1 MKITDIKIHLPVGL
15 LRLTTD
21 GDAEGWCLGVSADV
35 ARQIQ
40 THYRDVLIGADPHD
54 RELLWQEF
62 LRLDRYAYLAS
73 PVRGMVDVALWDLA
87 GKLTELPVYRLIG
100 GFRDRLPAY
109 KSGHDLEEV
118 PQYVD
123 DALRAREEGFF
134 GYKDHCLRGP
144 DTMAEVAQATR
155 EAVGPDFCLMHD
167 AVQQYTVP
175 EALKL
180 GRTLGEHSYYWF
192 EEPLRDYDIMGLKK
206 LTEALDVPIAATE
219 FLPGTIHSTSQIVGQ
234 SAVDIVR
241 ASVPWRGGITDMLK
255 IARLA
260 ESFGMSCEITSAG
273 AMSGF
278 VHAHVIGAIKNCTF
292 FEGWGVGSLGGE
304 PVIENPLEIVDGH
317 VAVPQGPGLGVE
329 LDWGEVEKGTE
340 EVI

>member
-1 MKITDIKIHLPVGL
+1 
-15 LRLTTD
+15 
-21 GDAEGWCLGVSADV
+21 
-35 ARQIQ
+35 
-40 THYRDVLIGADPHD
+40 
-54 RELLWQEF
+54 
-62 LRLDRYAYLAS
+62 
-73 PVRGMVDVALWDLA
+73 
-87 GKLTELPVYRLIG
+87 
-100 GFRDRLPAY
+100 
-109 KSGHDLEEV
+109 
-118 PQYVD
+118 
-123 DALRAREEGFF
+123 
-134 GYKDHCLRGP
+134 
-144 DTMAEVAQATR
+144 MAEVAQATR

-273 AMSGF
+273 AHERFRSRPR
-278 VHAHVIGAIKNCTF
+278 HRRNQELH
-292 FEGWGVGSLGGE
+292 L
-304 PVIENPLEIVDGH
+304 LR
-317 VAVPQGPGLGVE
+317 GLGCR
-329 LDWGEVEKGTE
+329 LPRRRTGH
-340 EVI
+340 